1 MSKFLIVGL
10 GNIGSEYAQTRHNI
24 GFDIVDALVKKYDG
38 KFGADRLADVAE
50 IKIKGKQLVC
60 IKPATYMNLSGKAV
74 KYWRDKENIPLENLL
89 VVVDDLALPLERIR
103 IRGGGS
109 DGGHNGLRSI
119 QELLGTTEYPKLR
132 FGIGNNYP
140 KGRQADFVLDKWTAE
155 EWPLVVQ
162 KMEKSVELVE
172 QFVLAGLARTMNL
185 YNNMV
190 FKL

>member
-1 MSKFLIVGL
+1 MIWRCHLSAC
-10 GNIGSEYAQTRHNI
+10 GS
-24 GFDIVDALVKKYDG
+24 G
-38 KFGADRLADVAE
+38 
-50 IKIKGKQLVC
+50 
-60 IKPATYMNLSGKAV
+60 
-74 KYWRDKENIPLENLL
+74 
-89 VVVDDLALPLERIR
+89 
-103 IRGGGS
+103 GGGS

-140 KGRQADFVLDKWTAE
+140 KGRQADFVLDKWTAD

-162 KMEKSVELVE
+162 KMEKSVELME